1 MDDVPNPDCLSH
13 RNRNVQTKD
22 RVWAS

>member
-1 MDDVPNPDCLSH
+1 MPSQLDPDCLSH